1 MCVHYFHRYATREGN
16 SMVKVFK
23 NFKEKKAFKPD
34 FGAEGEL
41 YFHFFLFWHDSFCV
55 CDSC

>member
-16 SMVKVFK
+16 SMVKIFK

-41 YFHFFLFWHDSFCV
+41 YYHFSLLTRQFLCV
-55 CDSC
+55 

>member
-1 MCVHYFHRYATREGN
+1 
-16 SMVKVFK
+16 MVKIFK

-41 YFHFFLFWHDSFCV
+41 NVLSLCAYSMYMCEFV
-55 CDSC
+55 CNA